1 MDAPE
6 ACGLA
11 GIRDPS
17 SGKYASIAMRTYYFD
32 LTDGIPT
39 RDRKGLEFLTISEAI
54 EHSKDL
60 ARRLR
65 DDPRCRD
72 SALSIVVLDESGTE
86 IHRERVYPD
95 KPESVMAL
103 DGFA

>member
-1 MDAPE
+1 MLPRLV
-6 ACGLA
+6 ACQ

-32 LTDGIPT
+32 LMDGIPT
-39 RDRKGLEFLTISEAI
+39 RDRQGLEFLTISGAI

-60 ARRLR
+60 AKRLR

-72 SALSIVVLDESGTE
+72 SALAVVVLDESGTE

-95 KPESVMAL
+95 KPESAMAL
-103 DGFA
+103 GSIG